1 MGEKVEKIEE
11 GAVLW
16 AEDEC
21 APDAESIYT
30 AWKRLF
36 GEALNTENAV
46 RVADYGDAML
56 YEMPGGYIATISYP
70 GNTQITAPP
79 RRVPD
84 NKVQAILLQPG
95 KDASLF
101 DLSREEIGELRPID
115 TRDHRYIFCA
125 SSNQS
130 EEGHYAKNRSH
141 YGSGDTFRGWV
152 YIVGREAVGL
162 DDEVA
167 RRLLI
172 QYKYA
177 PSERLEWAVQ
187 RLSEQP
193 ADADPYA
200 FNTIGFDSI
209 RWFAQEAYGK
219 GRKCTCGGTFSLW
232 HEQARDAEYGF
243 DLGSYE
249 AEVCDSCNERLYR
262 LSELERQEQRKALRA
277 LRLKPLSGELLI
289 SARKSLGVSR
299 EHMARAL
306 RVTPR
311 DIIAW
316 EEMDDFSK
324 APVQWLIDQLA
335 ATGVW
340 G

>member
-1 MGEKVEKIEE
+1 MAKRAKKVEKIEE

-21 APDAESIYT
+21 APDAESIYA

-56 YEMPGGYIATISYP
+56 Y
-70 GNTQITAPP
+70 
-79 RRVPD
+79 V
-84 NKVQAILLQPG
+84 
-95 KDASLF
+95 
-101 DLSREEIGELRPID
+101 
-115 TRDHRYIFCA
+115 
-125 SSNQS
+125 
-130 EEGHYAKNRSH
+130 
-141 YGSGDTFRGWV
+141 
-152 YIVGREAVGL
+152 
-162 DDEVA
+162 
-167 RRLLI
+167 
-172 QYKYA
+172 
-177 PSERLEWAVQ
+177 
-187 RLSEQP
+187 
-193 ADADPYA
+193 
-200 FNTIGFDSI
+200 
-209 RWFAQEAYGK
+209 
-219 GRKCTCGGTFSLW
+219 
-232 HEQARDAEYGF
+232 
-243 DLGSYE
+243 
-249 AEVCDSCNERLYR
+249 
-262 LSELERQEQRKALRA
+262 
-277 LRLKPLSGELLI
+277 KPLSGELLI
-289 SARKSLGVSR
+289 YARRSLGVSR